1 MLPRTEAL
9 IAVVLLVVLAAIGA
23 LLGRS
28 SGEIPVTDNRPSTFL
43 TGPEGARGLL
53 DASRRLQ
60 VEVRRFRERPINL
73 EKLTDRDRQ
82 ALVILEP
89 TFGFSAPEIGAVI
102 KFSRNADLVL
112 AGEGAEPLM
121 RCFGYQPERHFDSLR
136 VAPPG
141 RVPGPGDPFVSR
153 VLVRT
158 GVRDVVDSSRAED
171 VGRVSCRVPDIR
183 SRETLLITGRAD
195 LAAVRLTLE
204 NDRQVVLFGDVA
216 PFQNRNL
223 RRTSAGPLVLGLFA
237 GRYDRVIFE
246 EYHHGFGPSGSLA
259 GAALAWSSR
268 SPWGWAVW
276 QLAVVGVL
284 ALGFGAVRF
293 GPVRRVLT
301 RVRRSPLEHVRALA
315 TALSAAGGHD
325 EAIGAMIKGLRR
337 RLAPSGV
344 STSGDWRAWLGRLD
358 LSATS
363 PRARA
368 ALGKLESFTQPGQ
381 PVRSVALA
389 AHAVEDLWQELKP

>member
-1 MLPRTEAL
+1 MRPRTEAL
-9 IAVVLLVVLAAIGA
+9 VAVALLVVLAAIGA

-28 SGEIPVTDNRPSTFL
+28 SGETPDTDSRPSTFL
-43 TGPEGARGLL
+43 AGPEGARGLL
-53 DASRRLQ
+53 DATRRLSVQ
-60 VEVRRFRERPINL
+60 VRRFRERPINL
-73 EKLTDRDRQ
+73 VRLAGRDRQ
-82 ALVILEP
+82 VLVILEP
-89 TFGFSAPEIGAVI
+89 SYGFSAPEIGAVLE
-102 KFSRNADLVL
+102 FAQSADLVL

-121 RCFGYQPERHFDSLR
+121 RCFGYQSERRFDSLR

-141 RVPGPGDPFVSR
+141 RVPRIGDPFVR
-153 VLVRT
+153 RILVRT

-171 VGRVSCRVPDIR
+171 VGQVSCRVPDVR
-183 SRETLLITGRAD
+183 SRETLLATGRED
-195 LAAVRLTLE
+195 IAAVRLTLE
-204 NDRQVVLFGDVA
+204 NDRNVVLFGDVA

-223 RRTSAGPLVLGLFA
+223 RRTTAGPLVLGLFA

-259 GAALAWSSR
+259 GAALDWSRR

-284 ALGFGAVRF
+284 ALLFGAVRF
-293 GPVRRVLT
+293 GPVRRILT

-315 TALSAAGGHD
+315 TALSAAGGQD
-325 EAIGAMIKGLRR
+325 EAIGAMVKGLRR

-344 STSGDWRAWLGRLD
+344 SSSGDWRAWLGRLD

-368 ALGKLESFTQPGQ
+368 ALGKLVAFTQPGQ
-381 PVRSVALA
+381 PERSVALA